1 MLKIICMV
9 GGAVMSPVVH
19 ELGHYLAARML
30 GKPLNWRFQFPR
42 LVFDM
47 SVDTSKKDAELIATA
62 GFGAQLIVSLLLS
75 VFLCWYGSGFMLP
88 AFLVGFLLA
97 TTFEW
102 WVYPHSS
109 KCNDFNHLDSDDPAL
124 V

>member
-1 MLKIICMV
+1 MLKIICLV

-62 GFGAQLIVSLLLS
+62 GFVAQWIVAFCMSI
-75 VFLCWYGSGFMLP
+75 FLFWSGYGSTVHEF
-88 AFLVGFLLA
+88 FVGFLAASVL
-97 TTFEW
+97 EW
-102 WVYPHSS
+102 WMYPHSS
-109 KCNDFNHLDSDDPAL
+109 PCNDFNNLDSDDTM
-124 V
+124 